1 MSGTGGVGTDD
12 PGTDGLSLHV
22 VGGGTP
28 TDAEQA
34 AIVEA
39 VRTVLARRRTTDR
52 RVGGSVWAHAG
63 RLEAHGRR
71 RVDERVLLQRA

>member
-1 MSGTGGVGTDD
+1 MSGTGDAGAE
-12 PGTDGLSLHV
+12 GLSLHV

>member
-1 MSGTGGVGTDD
+1 MSGAGNAGAE
-12 PGTDGLSLHV
+12 GLSLRV

-39 VRTVLARRRTTDR
+39 VRAVLARRQTTSR
-52 RVGGSVWAHAG
+52 RDGGSVWAHAG

-71 RVDERVLLQRA
+71 RVDERVLLRRA